1 MSINSELD
9 ERCINTI
16 RFLAADAIQKA
27 NSGHPGLP
35 MGAAAMAYMLWTG
48 HMKHNPSNPKWVD
61 RDRFVLSAGH
71 GSSLLYALLHLTGYD
86 LPLSELQKFRQWGSN
101 TPGHPESHVT
111 PGVEITTGPLGQGIS
126 SAVGMAM
133 AEAHLASLYNRAGH
147 TIIDH
152 YTYVLAGDGDLME
165 GVAYEACS
173 LAGHLGLGKLIVLYD
188 SNRIS
193 LAGSTELCFTEDTE
207 KRFEASGWHTQH
219 IHDGNDLAAIDLAIL
234 SAKEEKNRPSLIIV
248 DTLIGFGSPNKQGS
262 YKVHGSPLGDDELCL
277 AKKALGWDESMQFFV
292 PDDVHDHFLK
302 PKEHGKAYESDWQ
315 QAFFRYSRSFPEQA
329 EEFRGSMSGELP
341 KAWDAGLAELFGD
354 KKAMSTRKAGET
366 VLQQLARNIPALAG
380 GSADLNPS
388 TLTWI
393 KECGDFQNPE
403 ICSDNVQGSVGKCW
417 GYDGRNIH
425 FGVREHAMA
434 AITTGLALH
443 GGMIPYASTFL
454 MFSDY
459 MRPAIRIACLS
470 GVRCLYIFTH
480 DSIGVGEDGPT
491 HQPIEQIMGLRGV
504 PNLTVIRPGD
514 AQETVHAFKAAISRI
529 EGPTAL
535 ILTRQDV
542 PAIDRKRCA
551 QAKGLEQGGY
561 ILWESAK
568 TMPDVI
574 LISTG
579 SELSLALEA
588 AYVLSNDKIK
598 VRVVSMPCWEIFDRQ
613 CLEYRVSVLPPDV
626 KARVAVEAGLRLGW
640 EHYVGLEGVIIG
652 MDGFGASAPAPVLF
666 EKFGIT
672 VKAVADAARSLV
684 KKKGKK

>member
-86 LPLSELQKFRQWGSN
+86 LPLSELQKFRQWGSK

-277 AKKALGWDESMQFFV
+277 TKKALGWDESMQFFV

-302 PKEHGKAYESDWQ
+302 PKEHGKAYESAWQ
-315 QAFFRYSRSFPEQA
+315 QAFFRYSRSFPELA

-434 AITTGLALH
+434 AITTGMALH

-454 MFSDY
+454 IFSDY

-504 PNLTVIRPGD
+504 PNLTVFRPGD

-684 KKKGKK
+684 KKMGKK